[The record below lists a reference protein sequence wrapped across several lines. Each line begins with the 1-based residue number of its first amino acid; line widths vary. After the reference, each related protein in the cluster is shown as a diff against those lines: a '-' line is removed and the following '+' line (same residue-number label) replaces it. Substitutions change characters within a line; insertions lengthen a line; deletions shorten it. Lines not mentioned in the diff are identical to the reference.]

1 MYCAGAQSIPK
12 IVAVGYMATVL
23 AVDYTLHHISL
34 DPVLLRNFSTSYYEA
49 GHMMYIDEKS
59 LAKLRA
65 DVGKFMQESMT
76 R

>member
-1 MYCAGAQSIPK
+1 
-12 IVAVGYMATVL
+12 
-23 AVDYTLHHISL
+23 VDH
-34 DPVLLRNFSTSYYEA
+34 YEA

-65 DVGKFMQESMT
+65 DVGKFMQDAVS